1 MDSILLSYYAERE
14 KGIKNSL
21 TDEHE
26 KKLKDI
32 GFAFKAVGNKDYLK
46 LVQSKGIE
54 RFKSTWEKHFK
65 DLKVSANSRTALC
78 KMIRYDFIFSK
89 CRASFLLA
97 IIHDVISANTA
108 IFISF
113 SHCACNIISI

>member
-1 MDSILLSYYAERE
+1 MDFILLSYYTDRE

-26 KKLKDI
+26 KKLNDI
-32 GFAFKAVGNKDYLK
+32 GFAFKAAGNKDYQK

-65 DLKVSANSRTALC
+65 DLKVSAIIRAALC
-78 KMIRYDFIFSK
+78 KIRYDRIFSK
-89 CRASFLLA
+89 CRACWLLA
-97 IIHDVISANTA
+97 AIRDVISANAT

-113 SHCACNIISI
+113 THCTCNIISI